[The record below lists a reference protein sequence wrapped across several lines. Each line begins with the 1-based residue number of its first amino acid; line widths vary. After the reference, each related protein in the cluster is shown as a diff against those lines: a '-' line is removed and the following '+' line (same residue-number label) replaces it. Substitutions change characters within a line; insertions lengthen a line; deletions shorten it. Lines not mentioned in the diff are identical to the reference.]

1 MRAGRKT
8 RGFVAVTFAAVT
20 AAASITVSIAA
31 TGTGPLAGGVAGKPS
46 ASGSTSGSVSASATA
61 ASVELTLLHG
71 TKTLPSSIPPA
82 FASVLNTPPWTAYTH
97 YVVLSTKSL
106 SLATNNVVKEALP
119 SGHTVEITLLAGGPS
134 PKMELVLKDS
144 KGAQVAKGT
153 YTQPKGV
160 PLLPWQV
167 PYKNGGLVVAVRP

>member
-1 MRAGRKT
+1 MRAGTKT
-8 RGFVAVTFAAVT
+8 RGFVAIAFAGVT
-20 AAASITVSIAA
+20 AAASIAVA
-31 TGTGPLAGGVAGKPS
+31 GVGPGGSGPGGGVAGKPS
-46 ASGSTSGSVSASATA
+46 ASGSTSGSASSTA

-82 FASVLNTPPWTAYTH
+82 FASVLNSPPWTAYTH
-97 YVVLSTKSL
+97 YVVLSTKTL
-106 SLATNNVVKEALP
+106 ALATNNVVKESLP
-119 SGHTVEITLLAGGPS
+119 SGHTVEITLLAGGAS
-134 PKMELVLKDS
+134 PKMDLVLKDS
-144 KGAQVAKGT
+144 KGVQVAKGT

>member
-8 RGFVAVTFAAVT
+8 RGFVAITFAAVT
-20 AAASITVSIAA
+20 AAASIAVA
-31 TGTGPLAGGVAGKPS
+31 GVGPLAGGTVAGKPS
-46 ASGSTSGSVSASATA
+46 ASGSTSGSTSASAT

-82 FASVLNTPPWTAYTH
+82 FASVLSTPPWTAYTH

-106 SLATNNVVKEALP
+106 GLATNNVVKESLP

-144 KGAQVAKGT
+144 KGVQVAKGT